1 MMSGLGRRRAKKI
14 KKQSKKKK
22 SGNEREESC
31 QGVGWHGFDNTQNV
45 GPIS

>member
-14 KKQSKKKK
+14 KEQSKKKK

-31 QGVGWHGFDNTQNV
+31 
-45 GPIS
+45 